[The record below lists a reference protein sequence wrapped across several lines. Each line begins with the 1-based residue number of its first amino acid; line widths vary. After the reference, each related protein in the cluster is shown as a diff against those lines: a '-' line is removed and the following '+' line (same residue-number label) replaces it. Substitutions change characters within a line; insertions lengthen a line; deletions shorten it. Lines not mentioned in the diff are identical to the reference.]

1 MLSAPGSDLQWLGI
15 WGNLV
20 CLLLVFAFNGATQ
33 ACSIST
39 DHTIMFA
46 HHQCNVSASIS
57 FPHQQAAASKT
68 EAMCR
73 SDGLFG
79 ITVGPSHQ
87 GPEKSWSPQ
96 SARDPIMSWHQLSF
110 SWRG

>member
-1 MLSAPGSDLQWLGI
+1 MLSAPGSELQWLGI

-20 CLLLVFAFNGATQ
+20 SLLLVFAFNGAAQ

-39 DHTIMFA
+39 DHTIMSA
-46 HHQCNVSASIS
+46 HHQCNLGC
-57 FPHQQAAASKT
+57 ASKT

-87 GPEKSWSPQ
+87 GPQKSWSPQ